1 MPTTIDLIIAAL
13 HDRVAKRELTQLELA
28 EHSGVSQSQI
38 SRILSGQYRRESVN
52 VQRLCEYART
62 ALDIPVQP
70 SSVALGVLNSAIDE
84 TWDGT
89 DEHAEA
95 LALVI
100 RSLSALHPPH
110 RRKLNP

>member
-1 MPTTIDLIIAAL
+1 MPTTIDLIIATL
-13 HDRVAKRELTQLELA
+13 RDQVAKREITQLDLA

-52 VQRLCEYART
+52 VQRLCDYARK
-62 ALDIPVQP
+62 ALDIPLQP
-70 SSVALGVLNSAIDE
+70 SASALGVLNSAIQE

-95 LALVI
+95 LAQVI
-100 RSLSALHPPH
+100 RSLSALHTPH

>member
-1 MPTTIDLIIAAL
+1 MPTTVDLIIAAL
-13 HDRVAKRELTQLELA
+13 RDRVAKRGLTQLELA

-38 SRILSGQYRRESVN
+38 SRILSGQYCRESAN
-52 VQRLCEYART
+52 VQRLCDYAKQ
-62 ALDIPVQP
+62 ALNIQVQP
-70 SSVALGVLNSAIDE
+70 SSVALGVLNSAINE

-95 LALVI
+95 LARVI